1 VHHDFGVLWHPLASF
16 GIRWHPLAS
25 FGILWHPLASFGIL
39 WHPLA
44 SFGILWHPFHA
55 SFIIIDSGFLATSRS
70 AVVLTPSH
78 LTAPEFFNAV
88 EVVATSPV
96 QAGHHIPRGTLA

>member
-1 VHHDFGVLWHPLASF
+1 MYILWHPF
-16 GIRWHPLAS
+16 AS

-39 WHPLA
+39 FTL
-44 SFGILWHPFHA
+44 PFHA
-55 SFIIIDSGFLATSRS
+55 SFIIIDSGFLATSRL

-96 QAGHHIPRGTLA
+96 QAGHHVSRGTLA